1 MKEELKLEDCIS
13 SKLIDFSIIN
23 FQIDKENKLED
34 YLSIFETIILSN
46 SSKKLS
52 EIVDLL
58 NNLVVKKYIEMDI
71 LNQYLKSEDFKFYI
85 KKYLKEEQI
94 DLKIFID

>member
-1 MKEELKLEDCIS
+1 M
-13 SKLIDFSIIN
+13 
-23 FQIDKENKLED
+23 DKENKLED

-71 LNQYLKSEDFKFYI
+71 LNQYLKSEDFNFYI
-85 KKYLKEEQI
+85 KKYFKEEQI

>member
-1 MKEELKLEDCIS
+1 M
-13 SKLIDFSIIN
+13 IDFSIIN

-52 EIVDLL
+52 EIIDLL
-58 NNLVVKKYIEMDI
+58 NNLVVKKYIEMAI

>member
-1 MKEELKLEDCIS
+1 M
-13 SKLIDFSIIN
+13 IDFSIIN

-52 EIVDLL
+52 EIIDLL

-71 LNQYLKSEDFKFYI
+71 LNQYLKSEDFNFYI

-94 DLKIFID
+94 DLKIFIV

>member
-1 MKEELKLEDCIS
+1 M
-13 SKLIDFSIIN
+13 
-23 FQIDKENKLED
+23 DKENKLED

-52 EIVDLL
+52 EIIDLL

-71 LNQYLKSEDFKFYI
+71 LNQYLKSEDFNFYI

-94 DLKIFID
+94 DLKIFIV